1 MQVTRPLVEQLL
13 VIDGEYGD
21 SYRVVLTLTWIGD
34 DRVYVSGLKGKLT
47 RDDYKELLST
57 LKERGV
63 NQIERIRH
71 GKRQTTYL

>member
-21 SYRVVLTLTWIGD
+21 SYRAILTLTWIGD
-34 DRVYVSGLKGKLT
+34 DKVYISGLKGELT
-47 RDDYKELLST
+47 RNDYKEFLST

-63 NQIERIRH
+63 VQVERIRH
-71 GKRQTTYL
+71 GKRQTIYL